1 VEAGGSNP
9 LTPTNQFKHLQKK
22 PEIYSGMAFNC
33 LKNLLFSAKRD
44 IATLVNTIWQ
54 RALQFV

>member
-1 VEAGGSNP
+1 
-9 LTPTNQFKHLQKK
+9 
-22 PEIYSGMAFNC
+22 MAFNC